1 MTSGG
6 DHDDAKGRLMSGPR
20 PNRPYSGGGVLPVLS
35 LIFTMIA
42 IPGTWAGAQQEP
54 AGLEARA
61 QARLVW
67 MRENQ
72 KGMWNVN
79 PEEGAFLQDLV
90 VKVKAKRALEVG
102 TSNGYSGIWTALGLR
117 RTGGHLLTLEID
129 EGRACLAEENFRQ
142 AGVDSLVTLKRGN
155 ALEDLPK
162 LQGPFEFVFIDAWKQ
177 DYVRYLEL
185 VVPLVP
191 PGGVI
196 VAHNV
201 RDLRDQ
207 LQDFIRAVKTDPHL
221 KTAFENPGPG
231 GFSVST
237 KLPPL

>member
-6 DHDDAKGRLMSGPR
+6 DHDDAKGKQMSRRR
-20 PNRPYSGGGVLPVLS
+20 PKKTRFVASIPFAAYFSVAITV
-35 LIFTMIA
+35 IA
-42 IPGTWAGAQQEP
+42 ASAGAQHEP

-79 PEEGAFLQDLV
+79 PEDGSFLQDLV
-90 VKVKAKRALEVG
+90 VKVKAKQALEIG

-129 EGRACLAEENFRQ
+129 EGRARLAEENFRQ

-155 ALEDLPK
+155 ALEELPK

-185 VVPLVP
+185 VLPLVP

-201 RDLRDQ
+201 TDLRDQ
-207 LQDFIRAVKTDPHL
+207 LQDFIRAVKSDPRL

-237 KLPPL
+237 KLPPR

>member
-6 DHDDAKGRLMSGPR
+6 DHDDAKGKQMSRQR
-20 PNRPYSGGGVLPVLS
+20 PKKTRFVASIPIAALFSVAVAILAASGG
-35 LIFTMIA
+35 
-42 IPGTWAGAQQEP
+42 AQREP
-54 AGLEARA
+54 ASLESRA

-90 VKVKAKRALEVG
+90 VKVKAKRALEIG
-102 TSNGYSGIWTALGLR
+102 SSNGYSGIWTALGLR
-117 RTGGHLLTLEID
+117 QTGGHLLTLEID

-142 AGVDSLVTLKRGN
+142 AGVDSLVTLKRGD
-155 ALEDLPK
+155 ALEELTK

>member
-1 MTSGG
+1 MIRRRP
-6 DHDDAKGRLMSGPR
+6 KKPR
-20 PNRPYSGGGVLPVLS
+20 FVAS
-35 LIFTMIA
+35 
-42 IPGTWAGAQQEP
+42 IPFAAYFSVAMAFLAASAGAQQGP
-54 AGLEARA
+54 ASLEARA

-67 MRENQ
+67 MRESQ

-79 PEEGAFLQDLV
+79 PEEGAFLSDLV
-90 VKVKAKRALEVG
+90 VKVKARQALEIG

-117 RTGGHLLTLEID
+117 RTAGHLLTLEID
-129 EGRACLAEENFRQ
+129 EGRARLAEENFRR
-142 AGVDSLVTLKRGN
+142 AGVDSLITLKRGN
-155 ALEDLPK
+155 ALEELTK

-201 RDLRDQ
+201 TDLREQ
-207 LQDFIRAVKTDPHL
+207 LHDFIRAVKTDPRL

>member
-1 MTSGG
+1 MTKS
-6 DHDDAKGRLMSGPR
+6 RLVTEPQKKKTRFVASIPFAA
-20 PNRPYSGGGVLPVLS
+20 YFSVAITV
-35 LIFTMIA
+35 IA
-42 IPGTWAGAQQEP
+42 ASAGAQQEP
-54 AGLEARA
+54 AGMEARA

-67 MRENQ
+67 MRESQ
-72 KGMWNVN
+72 KGMWNVT

-129 EGRACLAEENFRQ
+129 EGRARLAQENFRE
-142 AGVDSLVTLKRGN
+142 AGVDSLVTLKHGN
-155 ALEDLPK
+155 ALEELPK

-201 RDLRDQ
+201 TNLRDQ
-207 LQDFIRAVKTDPHL
+207 LQDFIRAVKTDPRL